1 MNVKPDNRF
10 MAAVVILLWLAVP
23 ASAQFEAPSG
33 PFSGFKSGDRVPVYL
48 NAERFEGD
56 LAARKLVWLDHV
68 IAKQGKRTIYA
79 DRMDVSYAKDWKVET
94 LVARGNVKVHMED
107 TFATAEELRWDNTQK
122 VIYLI
127 GKPRVVQENQIIL
140 GQKMTYWIDKEKM
153 MVEKPRIEWRQS
165 KKASEEAKKPAA
177 PKKSEKE
184 AAAEE
189 GGGSPS
195 SE

>member
-1 MNVKPDNRF
+1 MNVKPETRL
-10 MAAVVILLWLAVP
+10 MAAIILLLALAVP

-33 PFSGFKSGDRVPVYL
+33 PFSGFKSGDRVPVYI

-79 DRMDVSYAKDWKVET
+79 DRMDVSYARDWKVET

-107 TFATAEELRWDNTQK
+107 TFATAERLIWDNTQK

-165 KKASEEAKKPAA
+165 KKAPEESKNPEAQ
-177 PKKSEKE
+177 KKSEKE
-184 AAAEE
+184 ESAKE
-189 GGGSPS
+189 GDGSS
-195 SE
+195 SPE